1 MVREYRLENITLV
14 ARELLEAA
22 GAYLVWA
29 IEGDMGAG
37 KTTLIHALCNE
48 LKMEGSFGSP
58 TFSLINEYA
67 APAGSIY
74 HIDLYRCKNEEEA
87 IRAGVEDCLYSGNRC
102 FVEWPSRA
110 PKIFPADAVHLFIN
124 VTGED
129 ARNVEVTF
137 PAGNQSQYKWR
148 THTKS

>member
-1 MVREYRLENITLV
+1 
-14 ARELLEAA
+14 
-22 GAYLVWA
+22 
-29 IEGDMGAG
+29 MGAG